1 MTRREFAA
9 MAPLVVLTIFFGI
22 YPAPILDA
30 VGASVENL
38 MKSLQFAAQHLP
50 DIAPAIAMK

>member
-1 MTRREFAA
+1 
-9 MAPLVVLTIFFGI
+9 
-22 YPAPILDA
+22 

-50 DIAPAIAMK
+50 DIAPTIAMK